1 MGFHYNLAPQPR
13 SSNKPKNTS
22 VLPWKLS
29 WQISYE
35 HSNNGASRA
44 CKWSRCRLYVTNTR
58 VCLWARIDS
67 GLMGHFACR
76 VAHVGG
82 SPQCVQGVARSST
95 TLLCRRTTYHQWPR
109 QNPRL
114 GPQLEGWGWCSLGT
128 YHCCTSHWGCSACY
142 TQCAVCSKHCR
153 CSGHP
158 ESADKDCSDKKYIS
172 TFRFPTKSLKYNS
185 FKTTTKSTSSMW
197 KGWSL
202 H

>member
-13 SSNKPKNTS
+13 SSNKPKNASTLPLNCLDNYTS
-22 VLPWKLS
+22 TLTM
-29 WQISYE
+29 E
-35 HSNNGASRA
+35 HYKFINDLAAGY
-44 CKWSRCRLYVTNTR
+44 YVTNTR

-114 GPQLEGWGWCSLGT
+114 GHQLEGSGWYNPET
-128 YHCCTSHWGCSACY
+128 YHCCTSH
-142 TQCAVCSKHCR
+142 
-153 CSGHP
+153 
-158 ESADKDCSDKKYIS
+158 
-172 TFRFPTKSLKYNS
+172 
-185 FKTTTKSTSSMW
+185 
-197 KGWSL
+197 
-202 H
+202 